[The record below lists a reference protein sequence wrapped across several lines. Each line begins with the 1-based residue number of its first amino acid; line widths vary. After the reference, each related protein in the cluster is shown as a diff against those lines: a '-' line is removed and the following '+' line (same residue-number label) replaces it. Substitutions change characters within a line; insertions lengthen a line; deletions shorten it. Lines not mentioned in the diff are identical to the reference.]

1 MRNVFTWAK
10 VHIHSKYIS
19 FHGSAPPSFEM
30 HLLLRTFCTLGVY
43 FTCTRSTI
51 PPNCDVT
58 MWSERSAIQTLRGTF
73 SVVLKPILEVNTSTR
88 WKALAEIYEIYILL
102 QISNRKNSKCSSSS
116 HNLQILKENIS
127 HNLHFYTI
135 FVLIFSD
142 LMIFSRFFTDVLE
155 NTELHCNF
163 PTFRR

>member
-43 FTCTRSTI
+43 FTCTRSTT

-58 MWSERSAIQTLRGTF
+58 MWSERSAIQTLRGL
-73 SVVLKPILEVNTSTR
+73 VLEADVRKQVLVGKLLTKSTR
-88 WKALAEIYEIYILL
+88 FISFCTSPTFYLREFRRFKFCSFLL
-102 QISNRKNSKCSSSS
+102 DR
-116 HNLQILKENIS
+116 
-127 HNLHFYTI
+127 LHQTSQTFTHLT
-135 FVLIFSD
+135 FRST
-142 LMIFSRFFTDVLE
+142 MFTDFDTFAVDFHRS
-155 NTELHCNF
+155 LHSYN
-163 PTFRR
+163 PSV